1 MLRALRISPASEAAI
16 RATRLFRCP
25 ECPRLAEP
33 KLPRPS
39 KLPTVDEFGVIVG
52 LDVLEVKDSDQVS
65 WSLLNCLDLGTT
77 YQVVVLMDQA
87 TRNPTSAEMSDA
99 FNQGW
104 ASWAGLP
111 ERGVILDQARY
122 FMTEFA
128 KRLEEQGCEVSV
140 AAKASPWHI
149 AAVETYGGTWKTI
162 WRKLVW
168 SQQISGRS
176 VVLQAVAETNKA
188 RNSLARR
195 SGFSPE
201 QWVLGRSIRLPA
213 DLLDDAE
220 VARIGAQAAA
230 LTPTTRFHR
239 QVQLRTAAR
248 EACIKASNT

>member
-1 MLRALRISPASEAAI
+1 MGRFARE
-16 RATRLFRCP
+16 RRC
-25 ECPRLAEP
+25 
-33 KLPRPS
+33 
-39 KLPTVDEFGVIVG
+39 
-52 LDVLEVKDSDQVS
+52 
-65 WSLLNCLDLGTT
+65 
-77 YQVVVLMDQA
+77 
-87 TRNPTSAEMSDA
+87 
-99 FNQGW
+99 
-104 ASWAGLP
+104 
-111 ERGVILDQARY
+111 LDQARC

-149 AAVETYGGTWKTI
+149 ERERHGGTWKTI

-168 SQQISGRS
+168 SQQISDLPE
-176 VVLQAVAETNKA
+176 VLQAVAETNKA

-239 QVQLRTAAR
+239 QVQLRTAER
-248 EACIKASNT
+248 EACIKASNCEALRRAELSRVRPSRGPFPVFYYDKPMGDSKHGPNNWRGIARVIGHDSN